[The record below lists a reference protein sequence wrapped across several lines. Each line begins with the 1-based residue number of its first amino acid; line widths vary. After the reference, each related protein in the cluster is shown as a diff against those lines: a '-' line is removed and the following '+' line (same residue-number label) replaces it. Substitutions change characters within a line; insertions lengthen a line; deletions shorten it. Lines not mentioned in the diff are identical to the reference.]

1 MFCLV
6 LFAQSKNLHQKI
18 GLSMTLD
25 NLPQNAVK
33 IKEILKTLV
42 YIGIPYDSN
51 LWSEF
56 DWIKIIIY

>member
-1 MFCLV
+1 
-6 LFAQSKNLHQKI
+6 
-18 GLSMTLD
+18 MTLD

-51 LWSEF
+51 L
-56 DWIKIIIY
+56 